1 MICEVICVSKEI
13 DDRIGKVVFLVY
25 NDDAKIISKEVKIKN
40 ITDTEI
46 IFFNQK
52 GKVESINKSKYIR
65 MEVL

>member
-1 MICEVICVSKEI
+1 MSKEI